1 MKKQN
6 GEKALAA
13 AAGISVPLL
22 RYYRARGIGNDAE
35 ESAAA
40 VELRQAEILRGAG
53 FSAEAA
59 ARILHSE
66 DCLAKETEALL
77 PRVRRTSALFGFL
90 KAHAQDPLPLFC
102 AGLAALPRESN
113 EKTENARK
121 KQQKQARLGFFL
133 FLLCAALFLSSDVLA
148 ILGDGQWWQLIS
160 HAVCFALLF
169 LAGEWAKYL
178 LAAVNVSQAALL
190 LWSVLY
196 FVSKGQGDAVLLLA
210 LRAAVL
216 LCGAVWFAF
225 GKSWS
230 AFFYRMQHR

>member
-1 MKKQN
+1 M
-6 GEKALAA
+6 
-13 AAGISVPLL
+13 
-22 RYYRARGIGNDAE
+22 
-35 ESAAA
+35 
-40 VELRQAEILRGAG
+40 
-53 FSAEAA
+53 
-59 ARILHSE
+59 
-66 DCLAKETEALL
+66 
-77 PRVRRTSALFGFL
+77 PRVRRTSVLFGFL

-133 FLLCAALFLSSDVLA
+133 FLLCAALFLGSDVLA

-196 FVSKGQGDAVLLLA
+196 FVSKGQGGAVLLLA

>member
-1 MKKQN
+1 MKKKN

-40 VELRQAEILRGAG
+40 EALRQAEILRGAG

-59 ARILHSE
+59 ARILHGE

-77 PRVRRTSALFGFL
+77 PRVRRTSALSVFL
-90 KAHAQDPLPLFC
+90 RTHAQDPLPLFC
-102 AGLAALPRESN
+102 AGLAALPPESS

-121 KQQKQARLGFFL
+121 KQQKQARLGFF
-133 FLLCAALFLSSDVLA
+133 
-148 ILGDGQWWQLIS
+148 
-160 HAVCFALLF
+160 
-169 LAGEWAKYL
+169 L

-196 FVSKGQGDAVLLLA
+196 FVSQGQGGAVLLLA